1 MKPKRTYYFD
11 RHVSDVVLRLL
22 LVSIFIPCT
31 IVSWFCWYHF
41 DATLEGLFERNISLK
56 VQLILKRTDKTGFSA
71 TTLFQEIDTKR
82 RNDGKGVLS
91 YPKYLTDAGLDT
103 KDPDLTAV
111 RLYIFSHRLAMYAIG
126 AFFTGLSLLLL
137 YIIVVS
143 YGSGTSRWRL
153 HRYIFSFFNTDF
165 ESIAPKVGVDL
176 LTPSQRAIFDI
187 CFRRAL
193 ASEEGEFLFVANEY
207 YRALHP
213 RGEIDQ
219 RKMVEL
225 YGDFYDL
232 VERLHRFSFIR
243 GTERVTREY
252 CLVTPVKGKVTM
264 VDEEVDGVAKTF
276 YKAGVFQIH
285 PRLFGTLK
293 DDYKFVEKLDPVV
306 FAVDH
311 GTHPFAYSIY
321 HVIFSY
327 RIGLEK
333 GRFRELIQHGKL
345 TLPLVRLLEESN
357 LQLPED
363 NLRDFLADFHG
374 DLNHLVSRKVI
385 DAWEVRD
392 QGIPLA
398 RDWYESIQSFSYDPD
413 RREYKTGMEIVANK
427 VYCFEVGIPSYPEL
441 PTGTE
446 LRRLPPAPERVNET
460 EATQNESSEE
470 PKPKTKK
477 KKKIKKKP
485 KVKKAVKKEEK
496 APEGPIDEEKE
507 EKSANEQ
514 TNEAKEAEEP
524 ADEIAERE

>member
-31 IVSWFCWYHF
+31 IVSWFCWYRF

-71 TTLFQEIDTKR
+71 TTLFQEIDAKR
-82 RNDGKGVLS
+82 RNDGLGVLS
-91 YPKYLTDAGLDT
+91 YPKYLVEAGLDT

-126 AFFTGLSLLLL
+126 AFFTGLALLLL

-153 HRYIFSFFNTDF
+153 HRFIFSFFNTDF
-165 ESIAPKVGVDL
+165 ESIAPKVGVDQ

-193 ASEEGEFLFVANEY
+193 ASEAGEFLFVANEY

-213 RGEIDQ
+213 RGEVDQ
-219 RKMVEL
+219 GKMVEL
-225 YGDFYDL
+225 YGDFHDL

-264 VDEEVDGVAKTF
+264 VDKEIDGVAKTF

-285 PRLFGTLK
+285 PRLFAALK
-293 DDYKFVEKLDPVV
+293 VDYKFVEKLDPVV

-311 GTHPFAYSIY
+311 HTHPFAYSIY

-327 RIGLEK
+327 RLGIEK
-333 GRFRELIQHGKL
+333 GRNRELIQHGKL

-357 LQLPED
+357 LELPED
-363 NLRDFLADFHG
+363 NLRDFLADFHA
-374 DLNHLVSRKVI
+374 DLNHLVNRKVI

-413 RREYKTGMEIVANK
+413 RREYKTGLEIVSNK

-441 PTGTE
+441 PTGTPV
-446 LRRLPPAPERVNET
+446 RRLPPAPEAPKET
-460 EATQNESSEE
+460 ESASE
-470 PKPKTKK
+470 PKPKVKKKVKKKPKTKK
-477 KKKIKKKP
+477 VVKKK
-485 KVKKAVKKEEK
+485 KKAPKEPTEAKEE
-496 APEGPIDEEKE
+496 D
-507 EKSANEQ
+507 KSAKEQ
-514 TNEAKEAEEP
+514 TNEPNEPKKPVEESAEKE
-524 ADEIAERE
+524 